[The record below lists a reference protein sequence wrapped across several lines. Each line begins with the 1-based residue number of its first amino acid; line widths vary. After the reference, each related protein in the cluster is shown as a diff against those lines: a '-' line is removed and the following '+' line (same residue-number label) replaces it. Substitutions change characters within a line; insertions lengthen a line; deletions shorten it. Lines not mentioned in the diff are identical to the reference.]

1 MPTVQIALG
10 IEMGMSMMTP
20 FSHGFN
26 TCIISVYQIWGNCRR
41 ELWAVAM
48 LPKRKESQDTEGL
61 QARSLLQAPGTEQAS
76 HRATLPLPER
86 QQCLLCLKASTEVSQ
101 NQTKVLF
108 HQIPQLAS
116 LPCPL
121 LGTTWIRKLQY
132 LLPMIKMFTWANN
145 DNKKK
150 NQKELLPQA
159 WVPSAKTWILLNAS
173 PAGAETDSHWIFFTH
188 TLKPLIGTLAC
199 QKMAGQLTTAQ
210 LLWLSWFTPQV
221 TMQMRNAGFLSFTP
235 ITQLL
240 TSPK

>member
-10 IEMGMSMMTP
+10 IEMGMSTMTP

-26 TCIISVYQIWGNCRR
+26 TCIISVYQIRGNCRR

-48 LPKRKESQDTEGL
+48 LPKRKGSQDTEGL

-108 HQIPQLAS
+108 HQTPQLAS

-121 LGTTWIRKLQY
+121 LGTTWIWKLQY

-145 DNKKK
+145 NKKK
-150 NQKELLPQA
+150 KPE
-159 WVPSAKTWILLNAS
+159 S
-173 PAGAETDSHWIFFTH
+173 FC
-188 TLKPLIGTLAC
+188 LKHESLQQRHGYY
-199 QKMAGQLTTAQ
+199 
-210 LLWLSWFTPQV
+210 
-221 TMQMRNAGFLSFTP
+221 
-235 ITQLL
+235 
-240 TSPK
+240 